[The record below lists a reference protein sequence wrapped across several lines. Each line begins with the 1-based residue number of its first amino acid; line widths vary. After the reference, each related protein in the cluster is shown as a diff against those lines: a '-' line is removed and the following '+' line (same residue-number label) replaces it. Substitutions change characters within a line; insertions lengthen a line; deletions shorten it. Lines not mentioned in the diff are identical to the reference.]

1 MTTTEAL
8 LAIPIMFYVCL
19 AVLPIL
25 IIFYWVISKPKRTL
39 PSAKISPI
47 QALKQ
52 TPSKVNVT
60 SEIVKNLLLGSIIG
74 VGVSIIIFI
83 AMLGKQWYDST
94 GIFAVEL
101 PFNTIPPL
109 ASDILPPPPP
119 TYSETEANSSNNNQN
134 IKNNNANMA
143 K

>member
-101 PFNTIPPL
+101 PLTL
-109 ASDILPPPPP
+109 SRR
-119 TYSETEANSSNNNQN
+119 
-134 IKNNNANMA
+134 
-143 K
+143 

>member
-19 AVLPIL
+19 VALPIL
-25 IIFYWVISKPKRTL
+25 LVSYWLMSKSKRKL
-39 PSAKISPI
+39 PSATITPI

-52 TPSKVNVT
+52 APTKINVA
-60 SEIVKNLLLGSIIG
+60 SEIAKNLLLGSIIG
-74 VGVSIIIFI
+74 VGVSIVVFI
-83 AMLGKQWYDST
+83 VILGRQWYDST

-119 TYSETEANSSNNNQN
+119 TYSKTETNSVND
-134 IKNNNANMA
+134 K
-143 K
+143 